1 MAAAA
6 PVSEEELAARQEEIG
21 QSKKI
26 SHNFI
31 RNHLFLTQPDFTH
44 QSRWL
49 FQPRR
54 TTTERLQKKL
64 LEWLAARNPDLVSA
78 DGSEI
83 LLPNLTSE
91 VVLQYLTF
99 RTFKRGTL
107 ALGSNTHGTVQLE
120 ISALKNLFGE
130 KNLSINEQLEMQID
144 RFAKCMFE
152 FNECLPVS

>member
-54 TTTERLQKKL
+54 TTSVCRRSYWSGWPQEIPIWFL
-64 LEWLAARNPDLVSA
+64 LM
-78 DGSEI
+78 
-83 LLPNLTSE
+83 
-91 VVLQYLTF
+91 
-99 RTFKRGTL
+99 
-107 ALGSNTHGTVQLE
+107 
-120 ISALKNLFGE
+120 ALKFFFQTSRRRSSF
-130 KNLSINEQLEMQID
+130 SI
-144 RFAKCMFE
+144 
-152 FNECLPVS
+152 